1 MVHNSRHDMNSRQLV
16 DYSEHGLKNGPFDE
30 LTHSHDLNAK
40 LVCYSDPHYLQLI
53 NFEILMDLLDNV

>member
-1 MVHNSRHDMNSRQLV
+1 MNSRQLV
-16 DYSEHGLKNGPFDE
+16 DYSEHGLKNGPFDD